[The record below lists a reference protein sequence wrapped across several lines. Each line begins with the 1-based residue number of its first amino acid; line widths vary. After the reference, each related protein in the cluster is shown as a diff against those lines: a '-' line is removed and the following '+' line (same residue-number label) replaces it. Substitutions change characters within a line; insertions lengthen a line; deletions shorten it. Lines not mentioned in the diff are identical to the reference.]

1 MTRKE
6 IITHYARDCLN
17 DVIPACVKH
26 KNACRRFLRDVERM
40 ETEPNYPYYW
50 DEDGADNIVSWF
62 KNLRHRKG
70 ELAGQPI
77 NLTEWQ
83 QFHLCQLYG
92 WKRKKDDR
100 RRFKKMFIE
109 VSRKNAKS
117 QELAGIILYEM
128 SVTATKNG
136 ELAEI
141 YTAGT
146 KSEQSRICFKEA
158 GLMLNGSKL
167 RPKFKIT
174 KSSIEHIKSGSYVKP
189 LSKDDGKN
197 GDGTN
202 PAVLVLDEYHQHKT
216 TEFYDLSIGSNTKE
230 PLLCIITTAGVDLS
244 VPCKR
249 EYDFCSNIIDPNVD
263 IEDEE
268 YLIDICEQDK
278 DEAEDPR
285 LLMDERRWL
294 KSNPIRATYPEGREK
309 IRTTYEKALK
319 IPEDMPS
326 VLTKNFDIWVQA
338 KECGYMDMK
347 KWKSCEVE
355 ELPVDIK
362 GLQCVVG
369 IDMSSKIDLTSCSIV
384 IPYKDTEETDAD
396 GEPVVKYIIF
406 SHSFIPNREKL
417 IERVNVDKAPYDAWE
432 MQGYLTITDT
442 QIVDQAAVMVWA
454 LDFAKSHGLEIA
466 CWAVDPA
473 NASMFMQTLSDRGE
487 TVYDVT
493 QSYGGLNDATVG
505 LREEIF
511 AGNVMYQPNP
521 VLSFAMGNAVI
532 RKSNGLIKIDKDA
545 VRQRIDP
552 VDALIC
558 AFKLSRIIDQAYVSQ
573 RQQEEANRAWL
584 EYMDKYYS

>member
-1 MTRKE
+1 MTRRE

-17 DVIPACVKH
+17 DRTPACVKH
-26 KNACRRFLRDVERM
+26 KNACERFLRDIKRM
-40 ETEPNYPYYW
+40 ETEPDYPYYW
-50 DEDGADNIVSWF
+50 DEEGAESIVSWF
-62 KNLRHRKG
+62 KNLRHSKG
-70 ELAGQPI
+70 ELAKQPI
-77 NLTEWQ
+77 NLTPWQ

-92 WKRKKDDR
+92 WKRKKDNR

-146 KSEQSRICFKEA
+146 KSQQSRICFQEA
-158 GLMLNGSKL
+158 GLMLQGSKL

-174 KSSIEHIKSGSYVKP
+174 KSSIEHIKTGSYVKP
-189 LSKDDGKN
+189 LSKDDGRN

-244 VPCKR
+244 APCYR
-249 EYDFCSNIIDPNVD
+249 EYQFCSNIIDPDVD

-268 YLIDICEQDK
+268 YLIDICEQDEE
-278 DEAEDPR
+278 EAADPR
-285 LLMDERRWL
+285 LLMDEKKWL
-294 KSNPIRATYPEGREK
+294 KSNPIRATYAAGREK

-319 IPEDMPS
+319 VTEEMPS
-326 VLTKNFDIWVQA
+326 CLTKNFDIWVQA
-338 KECGYMDMK
+338 KEGGYMDMK
-347 KWKSCEVE
+347 KWKACEVS

-362 GLQCVVG
+362 GLSCVVG
-369 IDMSSKIDLTSCSIV
+369 IDMSSKIDLTSCVFV
-384 IPYKDTEETDAD
+384 IPYKSTDETDAD
-396 GEPVVKYIIF
+396 GEPVVKYIVF
-406 SHSFIPNREKL
+406 HHSFIPNRERML
-417 IERVNVDKAPYDAWE
+417 ERITVDKAPYDAWE
-432 MQGYLTITDT
+432 NEGFLTVTNT
-442 QIVDQAAVMVWA
+442 QIVDQAAVMIYA
-454 LDFAKSHGLEIA
+454 LDFAKSHGLKIA

-511 AGNVMYQPNP
+511 AGNVLYLHDPLLN
-521 VLSFAMGNAVI
+521 FAMGNAVT
-532 RKSNGLIKIDKDA
+532 RRSNGLIKIDKDMT
-545 VRQRIDP
+545 RQRIDP

-558 AFKLSRIIDQAYVSQ
+558 AFKLSRTIEQAAASQKDFEAAID
-573 RQQEEANRAWL
+573 NWL
-584 EYMDKYYS
+584 ASDW